1 MRINEEI
8 FVKIYIVLRMP
19 VVLHDSDDTVVQE
32 EGQRQHSAQGW
43 EAGPHERNVQRRTG
57 IFKLDIPAPLTGFG
71 HDERD
76 DVKNGQCTC
85 NQNIST
91 ILFQVEFQGKTLVF
105 TESIEFGEECG

>member
-1 MRINEEI
+1 
-8 FVKIYIVLRMP
+8 MP

-91 ILFQVEFQGKTLVF
+91 ILFQVEFQGKLWFLPRALNLVKNVADLRHMSGKRI
-105 TESIEFGEECG
+105 TAR